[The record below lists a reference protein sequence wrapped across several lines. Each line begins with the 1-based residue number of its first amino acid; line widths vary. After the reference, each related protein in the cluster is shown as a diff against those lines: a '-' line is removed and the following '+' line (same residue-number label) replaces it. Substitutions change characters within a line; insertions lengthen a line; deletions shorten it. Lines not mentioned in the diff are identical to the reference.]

1 MKKAYIIPE
10 IEIIETLQE
19 QSLLV
24 ASDPSSRAVEGG
36 ATTGDGVPT
45 DISETGDT
53 PDPFG
58 GHGQDGNSTRA
69 PGFFGDF

>member
-19 QSLLV
+19 QSLLIG
-24 ASDPSSRAVEGG
+24 STNNRQVEGDP
-36 ATTGDGVPT
+36 TTNNLPSGTGNTT
-45 DISETGDT
+45 DTE
-53 PDPFG
+53 DPFG
-58 GHGQDGNSTRA
+58 DHGQDGNSTRA

>member
-19 QSLLV
+19 QSLLIG
-24 ASDPSSRAVEGG
+24 STSSRSDEG
-36 ATTGDGVPT
+36 DPT
-45 DISETGDT
+45 NNGLPKDIGETVDT

-58 GHGQDGNSTRA
+58 NHGQDGSSTRA
-69 PGFFGDF
+69 PGFFGDLE